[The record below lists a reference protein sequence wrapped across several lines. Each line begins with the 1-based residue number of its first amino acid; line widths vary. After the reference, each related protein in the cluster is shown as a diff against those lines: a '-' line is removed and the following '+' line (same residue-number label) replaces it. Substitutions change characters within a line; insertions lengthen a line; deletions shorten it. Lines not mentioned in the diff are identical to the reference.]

1 VRAWEYTSPGELSNP
16 PGVTNAGPASIEQPL
31 IPDTIRK
38 ARFNLYLVQRDGSFG
53 VHNGPF
59 AITLLN
65 AARNWVQAEIK
76 K

>member
-16 PGVTNAGPASIEQPL
+16 PGTTNAGPSSAEQAL

-53 VHNGPF
+53 VHNGPYS
-59 AITLLN
+59 ITLLS
-65 AARNWVQAEIK
+65 AARNWIQAEIGR
-76 K
+76 